1 MWNGYVNGFV
11 WVSLAS
17 QRKVTRLT
25 VPIRWNEH
33 GGAGYAYIRRQSFQ
47 FPFMH
52 SCSLLALLSHLHT
65 PHTHAHILSDGTRML
80 SESSIHPTC
89 VCGWKSTAS
98 FNLAE
103 LIVLCFSLLLHMTKC
118 VMCIERHCTHTR
130 YTHRHLLGLP
140 YIYVFCSHVCCVV
153 RVLMMPEM
161 ERLKASEW
169 VNELVS

>member
-1 MWNGYVNGFV
+1 MDP

-33 GGAGYAYIRRQSFQ
+33 GVCVYAYTTAI
-47 FPFMH
+47 FPISIH
-52 SCSLLALLSHLHT
+52 ALLLTPCRCYRIYTLHT
-65 PHTHAHILSDGTRML
+65 LHTLTLSDGTRML
-80 SESSIHPTC
+80 SESSIHPTCEPVC

-118 VMCIERHCTHTR
+118 VMCIERHCTHTH
-130 YTHRHLLGLP
+130 TIHTV
-140 YIYVFCSHVCCVV
+140 ICSVCCIFMC
-153 RVLMMPEM
+153 VLFSCVFASFAFWWC
-161 ERLKASEW
+161 LKW
-169 VNELVS
+169 ND